1 MTVRTLVLGDF
12 QTNCY
17 LVSDENGDTAV
28 IDPGYTP
35 EVILQ
40 AAQSQHLTV
49 RAVLLTHGHFDH
61 VGGVKGVTEAARCPV
76 YVNEADTTLPA
87 ELNHG
92 LTATDFY
99 AEGDCISVGALRFSV
114 LETPGHTPGS
124 VCLRCEN
131 ALFTGD
137 TLFAGCC
144 GRTDLSGGSDAQ
156 MRRSLARL
164 GAVEAALTVYPGH
177 GPSTTLPREKQT
189 NPYLRNAMKE

>member
-1 MTVRTLVLGDF
+1 MNILTLVLGDF
-12 QTNCY
+12 RTNCY

-35 EVILQ
+35 EAIL
-40 AAQSQHLTV
+40 AAARERGLTI

-61 VGGVKGVTEAARCPV
+61 VGGVKGIAEAAHCPV
-76 YVNEADTTLPA
+76 YVNERDTALPA

-99 AEGDCISVGALRFSV
+99 GDGDSVCVGTLRFSV
-114 LETPGHTPGS
+114 SETPGHTPGS
-124 VCLRCEN
+124 VCLRCGN
-131 ALFTGD
+131 ALFSGD

-156 MRRSLARL
+156 MQSSLSRL
-164 GAVEAALTVYPGH
+164 AAIDENLTVCPGH
-177 GPSTTLPREKQT
+177 GPATTLSLEKQT
-189 NPYLRNAMKE
+189 NPYLRRAGRL

>member
-61 VGGVKGVTEAARCPV
+61 VGGVKGIAEAARCPI
-76 YVNEADTTLPA
+76 YVNEADTELPA

-99 AEGDCISVGALRFSV
+99 ADGDCIAVGTLRFSV

-131 ALFTGD
+131 ALFSGD

-144 GRTDLSGGSDAQ
+144 GRTDLFGGSDAQ

-164 GAVEAALTVYPGH
+164 GAIEDALTVYPGH
-177 GPSTTLPREKQT
+177 GPSTTLPREKLT